1 MGGSM
6 SKNVQNL
13 AQISIFSILVGKLE
27 NIYWPGVWL
36 VGFLNATKM
45 TQ

>member
-1 MGGSM
+1 M

-13 AQISIFSILVGKLE
+13 AKISIFLILIETV
-27 NIYWPGVWL
+27 YWPGVWL
-36 VGFLNATKM
+36 VGFLNAAKM

>member
-1 MGGSM
+1 MN
-6 SKNVQNL
+6 KNVQNL
-13 AQISIFSILVGKLE
+13 EKISMFLILIETV
-27 NIYWPGVWL
+27 YWPRVWL